1 MIAQAQ
7 AEMPVEFLVSHDKAA
22 SMNIDDHRYLLCM
35 ADGTVNIQHMGSVP
49 ILNIGHV
56 PEFRD
61 IILKSSRNRF
71 SSAEGIELPA
81 LLIDR

>member
-1 MIAQAQ
+1 MS
-7 AEMPVEFLVSHDKAA
+7 VEFLIPHDKAA
-22 SMNIDDHRYLLCM
+22 SMDIDDHRYLLCM

-49 ILNIGHV
+49 ILNIGHI
-56 PEFRD
+56 PELRD